1 MPGEL
6 QEAAEPAPHA
16 ARAPHDQHPL
26 AALLAQRD
34 PHPVLPLDRAAD
46 DRLEHLGHHLLR
58 DSAGLGMLAGAA
70 EHPVL
75 DVLHHHGEVRGGLDA
90 PHLGGEIHAAA
101 QQLQQGAVHLG
112 DGIPQGGERIG

>member
-6 QEAAEPAPHA
+6 EEAAEPAAHA
-16 ARAPHDQHPL
+16 AGAADDQHPL

-46 DRLEHLGHHLLR
+46 DPLEDLRHHLLR
-58 DSAGLGMLAGAA
+58 DPAGLGVLAGAA

-75 DVLHHHGEVRGGLDA
+75 DVAHHHGQVGGGLDA
-90 PHLGGEIHAAA
+90 AHLGGEVHAAA
-101 QQLQQGAVHLG
+101 QQLEQGAVHFG
-112 DGIPQGGERIG
+112 DRVAQRRERIG